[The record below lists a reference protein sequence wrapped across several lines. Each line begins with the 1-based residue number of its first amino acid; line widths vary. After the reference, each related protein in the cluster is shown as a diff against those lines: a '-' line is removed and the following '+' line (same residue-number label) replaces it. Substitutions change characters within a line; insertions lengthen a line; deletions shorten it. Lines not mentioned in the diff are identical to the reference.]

1 MKQKSFSKGIITLV
15 FLLSVSFFTLFAN
28 ATTAYAAG
36 TPKLN
41 VKSKAIVKG
50 KDYALKVYNLSE
62 TQTVTFTVADE
73 KIASVDETG
82 VVTALSVGTTVVT
95 AVITDSEAS
104 DSLTLECKI
113 TVGPPALFILF
124 SRLEAEMVVGDRSL
138 MSWMIAPL
146 NTVELPKFSSSAPE
160 VASVSAGGI
169 VTAKSAG
176 TAYIF
181 AQLNN
186 GFFSACCITVTDVPE
201 VIEEPEEMIVSEE
214 AVASEAEPEAVAE
227 AAEVSEPVAV
237 AEDEADAE
245 TEAVS
250 EPTESV
256 EATEVTEDAES
267 AESSESKES
276 TFADFLINLNSNFTN
291 GDNTSENTGA
301 ETAQ

>member
-1 MKQKSFSKGIITLV
+1 MKQNRFSKGIITLV
-15 FLLSVSFFTLFAN
+15 FLLSVSLCTIFAS
-28 ATTAYAAG
+28 ASTAYAAG

-73 KIASVDETG
+73 EVASVDEFG
-82 VVTALSVGTTVVT
+82 VVTALSIGTTVVT
-95 AVITDSEAS
+95 AVVEDSEISEDAEPVV
-104 DSLTLECKI
+104 LECKI

-124 SRLEAEMVVGDRSL
+124 SRLEMDMVVGERSL

-181 AQLNN
+181 AQLDN
-186 GFFSACCITVTDVPE
+186 GHFGACRITVNE
-201 VIEEPEEMIVSEE
+201 ALELIEEPEEEV
-214 AVASEAEPEAVAE
+214 AVAETAVAE
-227 AAEVSEPVAV
+227 APVEEEP
-237 AEDEADAE
+237 
-245 TEAVS
+245 
-250 EPTESV
+250 
-256 EATEVTEDAES
+256 
-267 AESSESKES
+267 KS
-276 TFADFLINLNSNFTN
+276 TFADFLINLNANFTN

>member
-1 MKQKSFSKGIITLV
+1 MKQRRFSKGIITLV
-15 FLLSVSFFTLFAN
+15 FLLSVSLITLLAN
-28 ATTAYAAG
+28 ASTAYAAG

-62 TQTVTFTVADE
+62 TQTVTFTVEDE
-73 KIASVDETG
+73 EIASVDETG
-82 VVTALSVGTTVVT
+82 VVTALSIGTTVVT
-95 AVITDSEAS
+95 VVIEDSEVS
-104 DSLTLECKI
+104 EPTEPVVLECKI

-124 SRLEAEMVVGDRSL
+124 SRLEMEMNVGQRSM

-169 VTAKSAG
+169 VTAKAPG

-181 AQLNN
+181 AQLDN
-186 GFFSACCITVTDVPE
+186 GHFGACRIT
-201 VIEEPEEMIVSEE
+201 VSEE
-214 AVASEAEPEAVAE
+214 LEITEELEDAAVAE
-227 AAEVSEPVAV
+227 AAA
-237 AEDEADAE
+237 
-245 TEAVS
+245 
-250 EPTESV
+250 EPTEAS
-256 EATEVTEDAES
+256 T
-267 AESSESKES
+267 ES
-276 TFADFLINLNSNFTN
+276 TFADFLINLNANFTN

>member
-1 MKQKSFSKGIITLV
+1 MKQIRFSKGIITLV
-15 FLLSVSFFTLFAN
+15 FLLSVSFFALFAN
-28 ATTAYAAG
+28 SATAYAAG

-73 KIASVDETG
+73 EIASVDEFG
-82 VVTALSVGTTVVT
+82 VVTALSIGTTVVT
-95 AVITDSEAS
+95 AVVEDSEAS
-104 DSLTLECKI
+104 EETEPVALECKI

-124 SRLEAEMVVGDRSL
+124 SRLELEMTVGDRTM

-181 AQLNN
+181 AQLDN
-186 GFFSACCITVTDVPE
+186 GHFGACRIT
-201 VIEEPEEMIVSEE
+201 VSEE
-214 AVASEAEPEAVAE
+214 LELVEEPVETDVAE
-227 AAEVSEPVAV
+227 AVEEPV
-237 AEDEADAE
+237 EE
-245 TEAVS
+245 
-250 EPTESV
+250 EP
-256 EATEVTEDAES
+256 
-267 AESSESKES
+267 KS
-276 TFADFLINLNSNFTN
+276 TFADFLINLNANFTN

-301 ETAQ
+301 DTAQ

>member
-1 MKQKSFSKGIITLV
+1 MKQIRFSKGIITLV
-15 FLLSVSFFTLFAN
+15 FLLSVSLFTLFAN
-28 ATTAYAAG
+28 ASTAYAAG

-73 KIASVDETG
+73 EVASVDESG
-82 VVTALSVGTTVVT
+82 VVTALSIGTTVVT
-95 AVITDSEAS
+95 AVIEDSEVSEETEPVA
-104 DSLTLECKI
+104 LECKI

-124 SRLEAEMVVGDRSL
+124 SRLEMNMVVGQRSM

-181 AQLNN
+181 AQLDN
-186 GFFSACCITVTDVPE
+186 GQFGACRIT
-201 VIEEPEEMIVSEE
+201 VSEE
-214 AVASEAEPEAVAE
+214 LELLEVPEDAAVAE
-227 AAEVSEPVAV
+227 TAEEPVV
-237 AEDEADAE
+237 EE
-245 TEAVS
+245 T
-250 EPTESV
+250 
-256 EATEVTEDAES
+256 
-267 AESSESKES
+267 KS
-276 TFADFLINLNSNFTN
+276 TFADFLINLNANFTN

-301 ETAQ
+301 ESAQ

>member
-1 MKQKSFSKGIITLV
+1 MKQNRFSKGIITLV
-15 FLLSVSFFTLFAN
+15 FLLSVSFFTLLAS

-73 KIASVDETG
+73 EIASVDEHG
-82 VVTALSVGTTVVT
+82 VVTALSIGTTVVT
-95 AVITDSEAS
+95 AVIGDSEA
-104 DSLTLECKI
+104 TEPVALECKI

-124 SRLEAEMVVGDRSL
+124 SRLELEMAVGDRSM

-181 AQLNN
+181 AQLDN
-186 GFFSACCITVTDVPE
+186 GHFGACRITVNEALELTEDAE
-201 VIEEPEEMIVSEE
+201 V
-214 AVASEAEPEAVAE
+214 ADVAE
-227 AAEVSEPVAV
+227 AAVMPA
-237 AEDEADAE
+237 DE
-245 TEAVS
+245 EAQ
-250 EPTESV
+250 
-256 EATEVTEDAES
+256 
-267 AESSESKES
+267 S
-276 TFADFLINLNSNFTN
+276 TFADFLINLNANFTN
-291 GDNTSENTGA
+291 GDNTSEHTGA
-301 ETAQ
+301 DTAQ